1 VPGVTNL
8 RVEAGFGGAAPAAVN
23 TLALEVSD
31 RRWAILFFDP
41 RASWNSTFVRRELE
55 QDPRFVVTSRVMT
68 SRNVSRDA
76 GRPPD
81 QLDQLTSVSAFDAI
95 VVGAPEA
102 LSENEVSTL
111 ELYLRR
117 RAGAV
122 LLLYD
127 QSQTG
132 AASRLAAHSQ
142 WRTARR
148 NIAVGVRPAF
158 GDSALARATEF
169 LWPVPLP
176 AGAAAVA
183 VTADSTALPV
193 VWQTAVGAGTL
204 VVSGALDAWRFRDP
218 AVSAFGEFWRA
229 TIAQMADVSPP
240 PLEVGLAE
248 RVLAP
253 GASTAATVTLRDLLL
268 VDALRTGA
276 PLRASV
282 AASLQGPDTAL
293 DVRLW
298 PHGAAGRFSAT
309 VRAPAE
315 AGTYRFAVTADG
327 YRADVPLTVIEEGS
341 APAPEERDLLGAWAR
356 VLGGTVLPSSRLGEL
371 PRRIEQV
378 VQPSARRVT
387 WHPMRSAWWILPF
400 ALALAAEWWWRR
412 RLGLA

>member
-1 VPGVTNL
+1 
-8 RVEAGFGGAAPAAVN
+8 
-23 TLALEVSD
+23 
-31 RRWAILFFDP
+31 
-41 RASWNSTFVRRELE
+41 
-55 QDPRFVVTSRVMT
+55 
-68 SRNVSRDA
+68 
-76 GRPPD
+76 
-81 QLDQLTSVSAFDAI
+81 
-95 VVGAPEA
+95 
-102 LSENEVSTL
+102 
-111 ELYLRR
+111 
-117 RAGAV
+117 
-122 LLLYD
+122 
-127 QSQTG
+127 
-132 AASRLAAHSQ
+132 
-142 WRTARR
+142 
-148 NIAVGVRPAF
+148 
-158 GDSALARATEF
+158 LARATEF